1 MAWSQLDFRDLGALH
16 GMYQIFGIITKS
28 QRNTIVQKIGLTQH
42 PQLYKWVQVLTV
54 FFLVCFSWI
63 FFRANTI
70 NDAFYIVG
78 QCFSVLTN
86 PGQVFALNWSH
97 DVFMEQGA
105 KIFGT
110 SIIAIAIMETV
121 HLIQRNG
128 SVSQLLGQRPA
139 IVRWGVYYLAIIAV
153 LLFGQFGN
161 QEFIYF
167 QF

>member
-1 MAWSQLDFRDLGALH
+1 M
-16 GMYQIFGIITKS
+16 
-28 QRNTIVQKIGLTQH
+28 
-42 PQLYKWVQVLTV
+42 
-54 FFLVCFSWI
+54 
-63 FFRANTI
+63 
-70 NDAFYIVG
+70 G